1 MTKKHEK
8 INILGGCSNRFL
20 LNLFVL
26 IFLCAVMVYG
36 ALFVAVPN
44 QNKAKAYK
52 ASEYTYGA
60 VSSDDLYNGTGGL
73 NGTVLNA
80 LSAGIL
86 GTGKTA
92 GDLAAKA
99 LSAGTSGIATAK
111 EITVKFGGLQW
122 IPTYLST
129 TKDGRPILTL
139 WLSGIDTTT
148 YPKRS
153 EERRVGKECL

>member
-8 INILGGCSNRFL
+8 IIIRGGCSNRFL

-26 IFLCAVMVYG
+26 IFLCAVMVCG

-44 QNKAKAYK
+44 QKKAKAYK

-60 VSSDDLYNGTGGL
+60 VSSDDLYNGTGGF

-80 LSAGIL
+80 LSARIL

-99 LSAGTSGIATAK
+99 LSAGTS
-111 EITVKFGGLQW
+111 
-122 IPTYLST
+122 
-129 TKDGRPILTL
+129 R
-139 WLSGIDTTT
+139 
-148 YPKRS
+148 KR
-153 EERRVGKECL
+153 